1 VFTSLFIAGVVFMKK
16 ILKKED
22 LQYNKHNKKF
32 NDDYHP
38 DFSSPTRHVPES
50 IIIKME

>member
-1 VFTSLFIAGVVFMKK
+1 MVVFIKK
-16 ILKKED
+16 ILEKED

-38 DFSSPTRHVPES
+38 YLPSP
-50 IIIKME
+50 I